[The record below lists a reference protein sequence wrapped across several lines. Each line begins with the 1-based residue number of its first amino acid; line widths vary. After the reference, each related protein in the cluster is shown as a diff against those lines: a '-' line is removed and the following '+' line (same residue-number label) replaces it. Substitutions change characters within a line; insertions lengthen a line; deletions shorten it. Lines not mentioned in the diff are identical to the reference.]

1 MSEVKKCCATCQYY
15 HGLKCNKEGNG
26 FNVQGFGLVHTLYCD
41 DYKPAPPVPPEPVL
55 RPPAL
60 AICSCCEGI
69 GVAEQVL
76 GEPGWKVRCSLGLC
90 DIRTKDHRTR
100 YEAHVAWNEGE
111 QA

>member
-1 MSEVKKCCATCQYY
+1 MTKLKKCCATCLGYVRDDAR
-15 HGLKCNKEGNG
+15 CNLWCIEIIEGES
-26 FNVQGFGLVHTLYCD
+26 QLYCD
-41 DYKPAPPVPPEPVL
+41 GYKPAPPGPVL

-111 QA
+111 EA